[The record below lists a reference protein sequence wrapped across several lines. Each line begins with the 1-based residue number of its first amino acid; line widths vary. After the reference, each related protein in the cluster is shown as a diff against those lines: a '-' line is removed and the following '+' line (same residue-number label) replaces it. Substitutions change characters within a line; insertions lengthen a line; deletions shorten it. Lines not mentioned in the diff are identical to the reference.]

1 MEGGGGKGLASSY
14 ITSFSAKGAKCN
26 LLRRNTPFSL
36 VEEEKYRKM
45 NGEKVKKWF
54 FEVTQINNQKS
65 LSLLFRYRRNRFI
78 VEGELNP
85 EIQLNQ
91 RTRFTKIRIAIQ
103 VSRDDPTRVEEI
115 HNEYDLDRVTPT
127 LPITTRWVCQ
137 ATRIN
142 WHGFARLSIS
152 RPPVSTQARFCAVKL
167 FARTPENDQASHYI
181 PLQRILRTF
190 VLGAE
195 ACATGVKDRRATSR
209 ITGEETM
216 HWPGADKPY
225 SDPPFLLTLMKNSL
239 NREPFQTCI

>member
-45 NGEKVKKWF
+45 NGEKVEKWF

-103 VSRDDPTRVEEI
+103 VSRDDPRVEEI
-115 HNEYDLDRVTPT
+115 HNEYDLDRIIPSLSNYSMD
-127 LPITTRWVCQ
+127 LPSYANKLAWIRTGYLSLGRQ
-137 ATRIN
+137 FPPRP
-142 WHGFARLSIS
+142 GFARLNYLPG
-152 RPPVSTQARFCAVKL
+152 PPKMTKQAII
-167 FARTPENDQASHYI
+167 SHYRGSSVHSYLE
-181 PLQRILRTF
+181 PKPAQRGWKTDAPRC
-190 VLGAE
+190 E
-195 ACATGVKDRRATSR
+195 
-209 ITGEETM
+209 
-216 HWPGADKPY
+216 
-225 SDPPFLLTLMKNSL
+225 
-239 NREPFQTCI
+239 

>member
-103 VSRDDPTRVEEI
+103 VSRDDPRVEEI
-115 HNEYDLDRVTPT
+115 HNEYDLDRIIPSLSNYSMG
-127 LPITTRWVCQ
+127 LPSYANKLAWIRTV
-137 ATRIN
+137 IY
-142 WHGFARLSIS
+142 LSAAS
-152 RPPVSTQARFCAVKL
+152 FHPGPV
-167 FARTPENDQASHYI
+167 
-181 PLQRILRTF
+181 LR
-190 VLGAE
+190 G
-195 ACATGVKDRRATSR
+195 
-209 ITGEETM
+209 
-216 HWPGADKPY
+216 
-225 SDPPFLLTLMKNSL
+225 
-239 NREPFQTCI
+239 

>member
-103 VSRDDPTRVEEI
+103 VSRDDPRVEEI
-115 HNEYDLDRVTPT
+115 HNEYDLDRIIPSLSNYSMD
-127 LPITTRWVCQ
+127 LPSYANKLAWIRTV
-137 ATRIN
+137 IY
-142 WHGFARLSIS
+142 LSAAS
-152 RPPVSTQARFCAVKL
+152 FHPGPV
-167 FARTPENDQASHYI
+167 
-181 PLQRILRTF
+181 LR
-190 VLGAE
+190 G
-195 ACATGVKDRRATSR
+195 
-209 ITGEETM
+209 
-216 HWPGADKPY
+216 
-225 SDPPFLLTLMKNSL
+225 
-239 NREPFQTCI
+239 

>member
-45 NGEKVKKWF
+45 NGEKVEKWF

-103 VSRDDPTRVEEI
+103 VSRDDPRVEEI
-115 HNEYDLDRVTPT
+115 HNEYDLDRVTPP
-127 LPITTRWVCQ
+127 LPITTRWVCR

-142 WHGFARLSIS
+142 WHGFAPVIYLSAAS
-152 RPPVSTQARFCAVKL
+152 FHPGPV
-167 FARTPENDQASHYI
+167 
-181 PLQRILRTF
+181 LR
-190 VLGAE
+190 G
-195 ACATGVKDRRATSR
+195 
-209 ITGEETM
+209 
-216 HWPGADKPY
+216 
-225 SDPPFLLTLMKNSL
+225 
-239 NREPFQTCI
+239 

>member
-45 NGEKVKKWF
+45 NGEKVEKWF

-65 LSLLFRYRRNRFI
+65 LSLLFWYRRNRFI

-103 VSRDDPTRVEEI
+103 VSRDDPRVEEI
-115 HNEYDLDRVTPT
+115 HNEYDLDRIIPSLSNYSMD
-127 LPITTRWVCQ
+127 LPSYANKLAWIRTV
-137 ATRIN
+137 IY
-142 WHGFARLSIS
+142 LSAAS
-152 RPPVSTQARFCAVKL
+152 FHPGPV
-167 FARTPENDQASHYI
+167 
-181 PLQRILRTF
+181 LR
-190 VLGAE
+190 G
-195 ACATGVKDRRATSR
+195 
-209 ITGEETM
+209 
-216 HWPGADKPY
+216 
-225 SDPPFLLTLMKNSL
+225 
-239 NREPFQTCI
+239 